1 MCTMHTIRSIRT
13 MIDTMHTMPIETM
26 TIDAHDDDRYDA
38 YDTMTIDTMT
48 IDDDRDD
55 ALRTMIDR

>member
-1 MCTMHTIRSIRT
+1 